1 MDTKNVMNKK
11 NDYDPVLAKVKNALD
26 KKDYKWAYSQISRLG
41 ELYPDSKEIFDIQV
55 EVLAKCRQVEK
66 SNSHLIRKI
75 QRFEQEGEYQVAIN
89 LLKQID
95 STLEESVATQLRE
108 GIEKKL
114 VKWQSLQAGVSKGI
128 RSDDWQS
135 VHLLAEKCVSLYPHD
150 KKMKN
155 ILLKASG
162 NLKVLGE
169 KVSGDLS
176 KIQAIWMR
184 CEFGEVATCVR
195 KIPVQ
200 GRTKELTELLEKSVL
215 LLPLQ
220 QDAMQKL
227 ACGSTTGLWEYKK
240 ALADFSLEDAKF
252 LEQLGELEEGE
263 RLSNKELLQESVVS
277 YVEQKAEPRKWFS
290 FSLESIFPPVATNW
304 AIVISLLILPF
315 VVLDQAIQEVEYKNK
330 ILERLGPSMLI
341 ICVSLVVIGAF
352 RLFRR

>member
-11 NDYDPVLAKVKNALD
+11 NDYDPVLAKVNNALD
-26 KKDYKWAYSQISRLG
+26 KKDYKLAYSQISRLG
-41 ELYPDSKEIFDIQV
+41 ELYPDSKEIFDKQV

-75 QRFEQEGEYQVAIN
+75 QRLEQEGEYQVAIN
-89 LLKQID
+89 ILKQID
-95 STLEESVATQLRE
+95 STPEESVATQLRE
-108 GIEKKL
+108 RIEKKL

-169 KVSGDLS
+169 KVSGDIR

-184 CEFGEVATCVR
+184 CEFGEVATRVR

-220 QDAMQKL
+220 QDAIQKL
-227 ACGSTTGLWEYKK
+227 AGGSTTGLWEYKK

-263 RLSNKELLQESVVS
+263 RLANKERLQESVVS
-277 YVEQKAEPRKWFS
+277 YAEPRKWFS

-315 VVLDQAIQEVEYKNK
+315 VVLDQAIQGVEYKNK